1 MCAARHQQASV
12 QRIGSSVSSFPTQF
26 PVGWLTEG
34 RFAEYPNCRREPTS
48 VRSLHISTLAILLCD
63 SVSPRTPLG
72 VRVSNH
78 QVIRRFMK
86 SQMQRVRYSLL
97 CGFMWAT
104 LSFLVGMSYVI
115 AAFLWV
121 IFDGAQPPQFR
132 HYEHYL
138 SLVLFTMMS
147 FVFGVS
153 VAWIR
158 HVQKALREYEKK
170 RSAIAEHGTTIHPT
184 QHVAAESG
192 IHAGTPSPF
201 NQRPLS

>member
-1 MCAARHQQASV
+1 
-12 QRIGSSVSSFPTQF
+12 
-26 PVGWLTEG
+26 
-34 RFAEYPNCRREPTS
+34 
-48 VRSLHISTLAILLCD
+48 
-63 SVSPRTPLG
+63 
-72 VRVSNH
+72 
-78 QVIRRFMK
+78 MK